1 MDVLTS
7 SFAEEQARRSDRGLF
22 AQWLYTQRLVGHRE
36 LLEESP
42 IFCCIC
48 RDVTNLAASDASLQL
63 DMREGMACARCG
75 SSARQRVAV
84 AMLAAVAGADDRI
97 YVTEQSTPLYAVLQS
112 RYPNIRGSEFE
123 PGEERRR
130 EMAAYLASLG
140 GAGEINFEDVTRLGM
155 ADASQDVVLSFDVL
169 EHVPDY
175 RAALREFARVLRPGG
190 VLQATFP
197 FTDRTETIMRASLR

>member
-48 RDVTNLAASDASLQL
+48 SDVTNLAASDASLQL

-84 AMLAAVAGADDRI
+84 AMLAAVAGPTIA
-97 YVTEQSTPLYAVLQS
+97 
-112 RYPNIRGSEFE
+112 
-123 PGEERRR
+123 
-130 EMAAYLASLG
+130 
-140 GAGEINFEDVTRLGM
+140 
-155 ADASQDVVLSFDVL
+155 
-169 EHVPDY
+169 
-175 RAALREFARVLRPGG
+175 
-190 VLQATFP
+190 
-197 FTDRTETIMRASLR
+197 FT